1 MEYKDGKPTSVS
13 IDVLTNGTSKKEL
26 AASGGYV
33 MSKEEGALQ
42 WHEQIAAVEKALVD
56 NNFDTT
62 KINLIDE
69 DGHTDSLTGVSMK
82 VGSYVKLVQELMDSV
97 AKGETVFFDKYSGTN
112 LKYEG
117 EKYLVLR
124 ESDLLAVVK

>member
-1 MEYKDGKPTSVS
+1 MLQPIGDRVIVKVKD
-13 IDVLTNGTSKKEL
+13 
-26 AASGGYV
+26 
-33 MSKEEGALQ
+33 EE
-42 WHEQIAAVEKALVD
+42 EE
-56 NNFDTT
+56 
-62 KINLIDE
+62 
-69 DGHTDSLTGVSMK
+69 K
-82 VGSYVKLVQELMDSV
+82 VGGIVLASNAKEKPQMGEIIAVGNGKRNANDLIPMSV

>member
-1 MEYKDGKPTSVS
+1 MLQPIGDRVIVKVKDKEKPQMGEIIAVGNGKRNA
-13 IDVLTNGTSKKEL
+13 NG
-26 AASGGYV
+26 
-33 MSKEEGALQ
+33 
-42 WHEQIAAVEKALVD
+42 D
-56 NNFDTT
+56 
-62 KINLIDE
+62 LIP
-69 DGHTDSLTGVSMK
+69 M
-82 VGSYVKLVQELMDSV
+82 SV